1 MACSCGS
8 GLEDVGTGLLLGPVP
23 LVGLVERVVAPIHGT
38 LLWAARGFMDLDLR
52 QISILEFFRMPYFIA
67 DCLGLKARHVTE
79 NANTTA
85 AVASMPS
92 PAMKINSA
100 WAS

>member
-1 MACSCGS
+1 
-8 GLEDVGTGLLLGPVP
+8 
-23 LVGLVERVVAPIHGT
+23 
-38 LLWAARGFMDLDLR
+38 MDLDLR
-52 QISILEFFRMPYFIA
+52 EIIILESCRTAYFIA
-67 DCLGLKARHVTE
+67 DYLGLNIRHLTE

-85 AVASMPS
+85 AIASMPS